1 MNRLPT
7 IGCESFWQSSI
18 INHQSSIIN
27 HQPSTINHQSSII
40 NHQSSTI
47 SHQPSIINHQSSII
61 NPQSSII
68 NHQSSTINHQPP
80 TINHQPSVFFPPY
93 SAACF
98 TERQVPRPL
107 TKKSKSQKGKS
118 TQEIQSWAGYG
129 PGKRLGVVEASGCWA
144 KSCPKG
150 GRSSSPVIALEGGI
164 ESREAA

>member
-7 IGCESFWQSSI
+7 IGCESFYQSSIINHQSSIINHQSSTINNQSSITNHQSSIINHQPSTIYHKPSILNPQSSITNHQSSI

-27 HQPSTINHQSSII
+27 HQPSA
-40 NHQSSTI
+40 
-47 SHQPSIINHQSSII
+47 
-61 NPQSSII
+61 
-68 NHQSSTINHQPP
+68 
-80 TINHQPSVFFPPY
+80 FFPPY
-93 SAACF
+93 SAACL
-98 TERQVPRPL
+98 TERQVPRPR
-107 TKKSKSQKGKS
+107 TKKSRSQKGKS